1 MYVVDVDDVI
11 KDTLEIVKK
20 KLFSLGKKS
29 MFLILSFPI
38 SMVFQLFSNPSGI
51 KKTLEL
57 AALALGFFLFL
68 RDWKIVGKP

>member
-38 SMVFQLFSNPSGI
+38 LIVR
-51 KKTLEL
+51 KKGTRFTKLL
-57 AALALGFFLFL
+57 RAL
-68 RDWKIVGKP
+68 